1 MKKKLIRY
9 LKSTLRPFVDKYFG
23 DIRNGRFSY
32 AQEGEDLVVDRL
44 LEGKRDGFYVEVGC
58 HHPTRFSNTYFFYK
72 RGWRGVCIDPLPGT
86 KRIFNLKRPRD
97 MVFEEGVGDKGG
109 VLIYHMFN
117 EPALNTFD
125 SKIANKRDGLN
136 GAKIVGNSKIP
147 VRRLDEI
154 LISIPYIPPIDIL
167 SVDVEGFDFQVL
179 NSNDWIRFRPK
190 IVIVECS
197 SNDLLSID
205 SDPVNKFLN
214 SLGYV
219 AYAKTGLSIIFKSNR
234 NE

>member
-9 LKSTLRPFVDKYFG
+9 LKSNLRPFVDKYFG

-58 HHPTRFSNTYFFYK
+58 HHPTRFSNTYMFYK
-72 RGWRGVCIDPLPGT
+72 KGWRGVCIDPLPGT
-86 KRIFNLKRPRD
+86 KRIFNSIRPRD
-97 MVFEEGVGDKGG
+97 IVFEEGVGDKDGI
-109 VLIYHMFN
+109 LIYYMFN

-125 SKIANKRDGLN
+125 SKIASARDGLN
-136 GAKIVGNSKIP
+136 GAKIVGSSKINI
-147 VRRLDEI
+147 RRLDEI
-154 LISIPYIPPIDIL
+154 LSSISNMPPIDVL

-179 NSNDWIRFRPK
+179 NSNDWMRFRPK
-190 IVIVECS
+190 IVIAECS
-197 SNDLLSID
+197 SDDLLSMD
-205 SDPVNKFLN
+205 YDPVTKYLN
-214 SLGYV
+214 SLNYV
-219 AYAKTGLSIIFKSNR
+219 AYAKTGLSIIFKSNH

>member
-1 MKKKLIRY
+1 
-9 LKSTLRPFVDKYFG
+9 
-23 DIRNGRFSY
+23 
-32 AQEGEDLVVDRL
+32 
-44 LEGKRDGFYVEVGC
+44 
-58 HHPTRFSNTYFFYK
+58 
-72 RGWRGVCIDPLPGT
+72 
-86 KRIFNLKRPRD
+86 